1 MSKKTRRSHK
11 KYRTH
16 KKHRAN
22 RRSHTR
28 KYLYRKRR
36 QILTL
41 PGSKGLPLF
50 SVPEKNNVEKILVNQ
65 GNKFSGNMI
74 LGLRNI

>member
-11 KYRTH
+11 RYRTH

-22 RRSHTR
+22 RRHTR
-28 KYLYRKRR
+28 KHLYRKRR

-41 PGSKGLPLF
+41 PGSKGLQLF
-50 SVPEKNNVEKILVNQ
+50 NVPEKNNVEKILVNQ
-65 GNKFSGNMI
+65 GNKYSGNMI